1 MCGNRSWHTYAM
13 HPTLPLGNGCDT
25 VPLRGA
31 APCPR
36 LGPGVCA
43 TRSRRVSAAL
53 CARRLAWCARR
64 LGAVR
69 RAHDVT
75 RSALSRSRRAHV
87 PLATCLPPP
96 HVFYVR

>member
-53 CARRLAWCARR
+53 HARRLAWCARR

-87 PLATCLPPP
+87 PLATCLPP